1 MTESPKPLGMSDFF
15 ALEAG
20 EYLERLDGMLAK
32 GDSPSAA
39 EIVRLA
45 RALRGSALMANQ
57 PAIARAAAGLE
68 VVARAVREGRRA
80 WDPQTQQLA
89 LRAVDDLK
97 IFVRRVGSWTDA
109 DTAKAEALAV
119 ELEQVAGRP
128 SAQIRAVEA
137 LGLDAGARAFVA
149 REGAAIAGALE
160 RAAQAVRANP
170 RAHDPLQ
177 HVMRALQPLRGL
189 AALTDLPPLPDLL
202 EGIERAIGELARS
215 GLEPP
220 TNLGELFQVAG
231 SAIARA
237 AREVAERGRPDP
249 EGPDFR
255 QFAGFLVKLMESE
268 PDAVSIGSL
277 YYSDSG
283 PHIVSRGVPAARPS
297 TLGKLELVSHGEHLR
312 QAADSLERAPSATQ
326 RELRAHTLGT
336 TFRALANAGGGV
348 LADRVA
354 QFAIAGREAV
364 ASGIAV
370 SSAAA
375 FAAELR
381 RAGDLLV
388 RSGTG
393 DEEALATELDA
404 LTAALRAIQPGAAP
418 APAPPRAP
426 AAPAP
431 APRPTP
437 ASRPTPPPAAAP
449 VVPGVKAAPAPR
461 AEPALPETPDLVGSW
476 AAYQRLLERG
486 IGSASLAE
494 LIAGVQSAPAAPS
507 PARWAW
513 ILGLAVTVAFL
524 AWAVRG
530 TQWSEVLAGLSAVDP
545 LLLVLTVAL
554 ATLTFP
560 IRLIRWR
567 VILRDERE
575 RPLPWLPLWHAVAIG
590 FMANNL
596 LPARAGEF
604 ARAYVGSRQ
613 LPVRFT
619 TALGSIG
626 VERVFDA
633 LVMLG
638 LMALAIASPSFP
650 AHSTLLDT
658 PLSRLAGRAALLF
671 GAMFVVALVVV
682 LRPAPWLAL
691 FERVTRT
698 VLPARLAARVAGMAE
713 GLVAGLTVLKRPG
726 RFGAM
731 LFWSLVL
738 WVTNAASFAVCFRAF
753 GLQVP
758 IEGSLLLQGILGF
771 AVAVPASAGFFGVFE
786 KATQLTLQL
795 YSISPSLALAYAVAY
810 HVSTFLPI
818 TLLGLRSLA
827 SVHLHLGDLGR
838 ARTADQLGD
847 ARP

>member
-32 GDSPSAA
+32 GDNPSAD

-57 PAIARAAAGLE
+57 HAIARTAAGLE
-68 VVARAVREGRRA
+68 ALARAVREGRRA
-80 WDPQTQQLA
+80 WDPQTQQIA
-89 LRAVDDLK
+89 LRGVDDLK
-97 IFVRRVGSWTDA
+97 IFVRRAGTWTEA
-109 DTAKAEALAV
+109 DTAKAEALAQQ
-119 ELEQVAGRP
+119 LEQLAGRP

-160 RAAQAVRANP
+160 RAAQALRANP
-170 RAHDPLQ
+170 RAHDPLP

-202 EGIERAIGELARS
+202 EGIERAIGELSRS

-255 QFAGFLVKLMESE
+255 QFAGLLVKFMESE

-354 QFAIAGREAV
+354 QFAMAGRDAV

-370 SSAAA
+370 NSPAA

-381 RAGDLLV
+381 RAGDVLA

-404 LTAALRAIQPGAAP
+404 LTAALRTIQPGAAP
-418 APAPPRAP
+418 APAPRRAP
-426 AAPAP
+426 APKPAAPP
-431 APRPTP
+431 V
-437 ASRPTPPPAAAP
+437 AAP
-449 VVPGVKAAPAPR
+449 VVPVGKATPTPTPTPAPTQR
-461 AEPALPETPDLVGSW
+461 ADQTIPETPDLVGSW
-476 AAYQRLLERG
+476 AAYQRLAVGG
-486 IGSASLAE
+486 IGPASLAE
-494 LIAGVQSAPAAPS
+494 LLAGAERAPVAPAPRSPGPS
-507 PARWAW
+507 GTPSGLPASA
-513 ILGLAVTVAFL
+513 
-524 AWAVRG
+524 
-530 TQWSEVLAGLSAVDP
+530 SSAVDVRA
-545 LLLVLTVAL
+545 LLYRGERALRRAEELRATAKQVSGDALRELVEEVCDLVAL
-554 ATLTFP
+554 A
-560 IRLIRWR
+560 
-567 VILRDERE
+567 
-575 RPLPWLPLWHAVAIG
+575 
-590 FMANNL
+590 
-596 LPARAGEF
+596 
-604 ARAYVGSRQ
+604 
-613 LPVRFT
+613 
-619 TALGSIG
+619 
-626 VERVFDA
+626 
-633 LVMLG
+633 
-638 LMALAIASPSFP
+638 
-650 AHSTLLDT
+650 
-658 PLSRLAGRAALLF
+658 
-671 GAMFVVALVVV
+671 
-682 LRPAPWLAL
+682 
-691 FERVTRT
+691 FE
-698 VLPARLAARVAGMAE
+698 
-713 GLVAGLTVLKRPG
+713 PG
-726 RFGAM
+726 
-731 LFWSLVL
+731 
-738 WVTNAASFAVCFRAF
+738 
-753 GLQVP
+753 P
-758 IEGSLLLQGILGF
+758 
-771 AVAVPASAGFFGVFE
+771 
-786 KATQLTLQL
+786 
-795 YSISPSLALAYAVAY
+795 
-810 HVSTFLPI
+810 
-818 TLLGLRSLA
+818 
-827 SVHLHLGDLGR
+827 
-838 ARTADQLGD
+838 
-847 ARP
+847 

>member
-32 GDSPSAA
+32 GDSPSAD

-45 RALRGSALMANQ
+45 RALRGSALMGNQ

-68 VVARAVREGRRA
+68 VLARAVREGRRA

-97 IFVRRVGSWTDA
+97 IFVRRAGSWTDA

-119 ELEQVAGRP
+119 ELEKVAGRP
-128 SAQIRAVEA
+128 SAKIRAVEA

-160 RAAQAVRANP
+160 RAAQALRANP

-177 HVMRALQPLRGL
+177 HVLRAL

-202 EGIERAIGELARS
+202 EGIERAIGELSRS

-255 QFAGFLVKLMESE
+255 QFAGLLVKVMESE

-326 RELRAHTLGT
+326 RELRAHTLST

-381 RAGDLLV
+381 RAGDLLA

-418 APAPPRAP
+418 APAPAPAPARAP

-431 APRPTP
+431 APRPAP

-449 VVPGVKAAPAPR
+449 AVRGVKATPAPR
-461 AEPALPETPDLVGSW
+461 VEPAMPETPDLVGSW
-476 AAYQRLLERG
+476 AAYQRLLEGG
-486 IGSASLAE
+486 IGLASLAE
-494 LIAGVQSAPAAPS
+494 LIAGVQSAPAAPAPGS
-507 PARWAW
+507 P
-513 ILGLAVTVAFL
+513 VA
-524 AWAVRG
+524 APA
-530 TQWSEVLAGLSAVDP
+530 APAVDVRA
-545 LLLVLTVAL
+545 LLYRGDRALQRAKELREAAKRVSGDELRALVDEVCDLVAL
-554 ATLTFP
+554 ALEP
-560 IRLIRWR
+560 
-567 VILRDERE
+567 
-575 RPLPWLPLWHAVAIG
+575 
-590 FMANNL
+590 
-596 LPARAGEF
+596 
-604 ARAYVGSRQ
+604 
-613 LPVRFT
+613 
-619 TALGSIG
+619 
-626 VERVFDA
+626 
-633 LVMLG
+633 
-638 LMALAIASPSFP
+638 SP
-650 AHSTLLDT
+650 
-658 PLSRLAGRAALLF
+658 
-671 GAMFVVALVVV
+671 
-682 LRPAPWLAL
+682 
-691 FERVTRT
+691 
-698 VLPARLAARVAGMAE
+698 
-713 GLVAGLTVLKRPG
+713 
-726 RFGAM
+726 
-731 LFWSLVL
+731 
-738 WVTNAASFAVCFRAF
+738 
-753 GLQVP
+753 
-758 IEGSLLLQGILGF
+758 
-771 AVAVPASAGFFGVFE
+771 
-786 KATQLTLQL
+786 
-795 YSISPSLALAYAVAY
+795 
-810 HVSTFLPI
+810 
-818 TLLGLRSLA
+818 
-827 SVHLHLGDLGR
+827 
-838 ARTADQLGD
+838 
-847 ARP
+847 